1 MHIGWLDIP
10 LITVTEYY
18 SYVNYLT
25 KLPHCPHR
33 GSASEMATPAVGSMN
48 SGRAER
54 VLIVSLMKSGT
65 HILQEL
71 MTALGYGMTGSG
83 VRLRPEILPRF
94 SQETRWQI
102 ARLGYDDETLARLRA
117 GSGEDFTAA
126 TDRAW
131 EALVISWE
139 RRLAQPLASWY
150 TQASLEVGFAAQV
163 HRRVLG
169 TDFATTPPGVCWVI
183 NQLDLKQVDGQFLH
197 EWSETGEPRIIFNYR
212 DPRDMLL
219 SFVNFL
225 GGKTGRGFSN
235 YNDLLPIAAILNSKA
250 TLAEQ
255 LAYALTDRSF
265 PGLDDY
271 QRMLWLLHHPN
282 VCTTSF
288 EELIGPKGGGSAQ
301 AQSAALTRV
310 FEFLGITDI
319 EPAEVAGRLFNPAVF
334 SFYRGQIG
342 GWREAYPPALKPAVD
357 NRFGEVLRAYGYE

>member
-1 MHIGWLDIP
+1 M
-10 LITVTEYY
+10 V
-18 SYVNYLT
+18 
-25 KLPHCPHR
+25 
-33 GSASEMATPAVGSMN
+33 TPAVDPMS

-83 VRLRPEILPRF
+83 VRLRPEIQPDF
-94 SQETRWQI
+94 SKETRWQI
-102 ARLGYDDETLARLRA
+102 ARLGYDDEALARLRVND
-117 GSGEDFTAA
+117 GEYFTDA
-126 TDRAW
+126 TDRVW
-131 EALVISWE
+131 EALVTSWE

-150 TQASLEVGFAAQV
+150 TQASLEVGFAAEV
-163 HRRVLG
+163 HQRAIG
-169 TDFATTPPGVCWVI
+169 SDFAATPPGVCWVV
-183 NQLDLKQVDGQFLH
+183 NQLDLTRVDGQFLR

-250 TLAEQ
+250 TLADR
-255 LAYALTDRSF
+255 LAYALADRAF

-282 VCTTSF
+282 VCKTSF
-288 EELIGPKGGGSAQ
+288 EELIGPRGGGSAKAQ
-301 AQSAALTRV
+301 ADALIRV
-310 FEFLGITDI
+310 FEFLGITGV
-319 EPAEVAGRLFNPAVF
+319 EPAEVAGRLFNPEVF
-334 SFYRGQIG
+334 SFSRGQIG
-342 GWREAYPPALKPAVD
+342 GWREAYPPELQPLVQD
-357 NRFGEVLRAYGYE
+357 RFGAVLQAYGYE